1 MIATSITTTVAVVF
15 AVFFI
20 GGWLVYGGLNLRQS
34 RRETGAEIELAANR
48 KPYYDDETLEGPKL
62 ERTQLLGVLLLAVIT
77 IGLPLYW
84 ILEPGRQRGATAGWV
99 DRFERKGAGLFDV
112 TANGGFNCAGCHGGM
127 KATGG
132 QAPYAIT
139 DPDTGEVKSVL
150 WNAPALDTVLYR
162 YSADEIRF
170 ILTYGRPFSPMSAWA
185 TDGGGPMNDQQIDW
199 LIEYVRS
206 IQIDPEGCVA
216 VDAQLFDTKRGPQF
230 GDREATP
237 ADPAR
242 CDGGVVPASISE
254 DIQKAAEADVAEG
267 KYQSI
272 GQALFSSSYR
282 AGSFSCARCHTR
294 GWSYG
299 DPKQT
304 GGGALGPNLTGGSV
318 VRQCVTKEQLTAF
331 LKVGSHVGAKY
342 CENGQGSGRMPGF
355 GGVLTEQQLAE
366 IVEYVRGL

>member
-1 MIATSITTTVAVVF
+1 MLAAEITTTVAVVF
-15 AVFFI
+15 AVIFI
-20 GGWLVYGGLNLRQS
+20 GGWLVYAGLNLRNS
-34 RRETGAEIELAANR
+34 KREVGSEVELAANR

-62 ERTQLLGVLLLAVIT
+62 ERTQILGVLLLAVLT
-77 IGLPLYW
+77 VGLPIYW
-84 ILEPGRQRGATAGWV
+84 ILEPGRQRGAIASWEHK
-99 DRFERKGAGLFDV
+99 FEKRGAKLFDV

-132 QAPYAIT
+132 VAPYAVT
-139 DPDTGEVKSVL
+139 DPNTGEVKAVN

-170 ILTYGRPFSPMSAWA
+170 ILVYGRPFSPMSAWGV
-185 TDGGGPMNDQQIDW
+185 DGGGPMNDQQIDS
-199 LIEYVRS
+199 LIEYMKS
-206 IQIDPEGCVA
+206 IQIKPQGCLTEGKI
-216 VDAQLFDTKRGPQF
+216 FDLRRGAQF
-230 GDREATP
+230 GDRETTP
-237 ADPAR
+237 KDPAL
-242 CDGGVVPASISE
+242 CDGGLVPSEISE
-254 DIQKAAEADVAEG
+254 ELQKAAEADVAAG
-267 KYQSI
+267 KHSSI
-272 GQALFSSSYR
+272 GEALFSSSYK

-299 DPKQT
+299 DPKET

-331 LKVGSHVGAKY
+331 LKSGSRYGAKY

-355 GGVLTEQQLAE
+355 GGSLTDEQLQE

>member
-1 MIATSITTTVAVVF
+1 
-15 AVFFI
+15 
-20 GGWLVYGGLNLRQS
+20 
-34 RRETGAEIELAANR
+34 
-48 KPYYDDETLEGPKL
+48 
-62 ERTQLLGVLLLAVIT
+62 
-77 IGLPLYW
+77 
-84 ILEPGRQRGATAGWV
+84 
-99 DRFERKGAGLFDV
+99 
-112 TANGGFNCAGCHGGM
+112 M

-132 QAPYAIT
+132 QAPYALT
-139 DPDTGEVKSVL
+139 DPNTGEVKAVN

-162 YSADEIRF
+162 YSADEVRF
-170 ILTYGRPFSPMSAWA
+170 ILTYGRPFSPMSAWG

-199 LIEYVRS
+199 LIEYIRS
-206 IQIDPEGCVA
+206 IQIKPDNCA
-216 VDAQLFDTKRGPQF
+216 VSNAKPFDTKRGPQF
-230 GDREATP
+230 GNREATP

-254 DIQKAAEADVAEG
+254 ELQKSAEADVASG
-267 KYQSI
+267 KYKSI
-272 GQALFSSSYR
+272 GEALFSSSYK

-331 LKVGSHVGAKY
+331 LKVGSHYGAKY

-355 GGVLTEQQLAE
+355 GGILTDKQLQD